1 MSGAKSGSYGFAA
14 DPLSGGPRELTDI
27 SEARSLLHGERGDG
41 ERGGGGQGNV
51 INWLHDK
58 TVLVPIRCP
67 SLDPPWLLLK
77 IWGHA
82 TWGHGC
88 ELARVPVR
96 VRIRSSTAS
105 SLASRRIPSPCRYPS
120 GRIIRGKRIPLP
132 RRKSPTTP
140 KFIRDSLYNGMHIF
154 DSIRYYSIETRC
166 TAQLLPSEGYF
177 HLLGGN

>member
-1 MSGAKSGSYGFAA
+1 MSGARSGGYGFAA
-14 DPLSGGPRELTDI
+14 DPLLSGGPREFTDI

-41 ERGGGGQGNV
+41 ERGGRGRGNV

-96 VRIRSSTAS
+96 VRIRSSAAS
-105 SLASRRIPSPCRYPS
+105 
-120 GRIIRGKRIPLP
+120 
-132 RRKSPTTP
+132 
-140 KFIRDSLYNGMHIF
+140 
-154 DSIRYYSIETRC
+154 
-166 TAQLLPSEGYF
+166 LPSRPVVS
-177 HLLGGN
+177 LRPGGLRPGELSEVKE